1 MAKRTHPSA
10 WDRPGFLLWHATL
23 RWEREVA
30 AELRPLGLTHV
41 QFVLLASVR
50 YLTDTA
56 VAPSQRELS
65 DHAGTDIVM
74 TSQVLGALER
84 RGLLTRRPDTVDA
97 RIRRVVLS
105 AEGRRLADQGLEAI
119 EAVDER
125 VFDPAGN
132 RARLVATLRRLA
144 RRDAQGRSVDPV
156 SDR

>member
-1 MAKRTHPSA
+1 MVERTQPSA

-56 VAPSQRELS
+56 TVPSQRELA

-74 TSQVLGALER
+74 TSQVLAALER
-84 RGLLTRRPDTVDA
+84 RKLLRRQADSIDA
-97 RIRRVVLS
+97 RIRRVVLT
-105 AEGRRLADQGLEAI
+105 AEGRRLADRGLEVI

-125 VFDPAGN
+125 VFDAAGN
-132 RARLVATLRRLA
+132 RPRLVAMLRRLA
-144 RRDAQGRSVDPV
+144 RRGAEGQIVGPV